1 MITITQTPTFSDN
14 DTLNHSGYRHVV
26 LQQSVTMLAYMDHTA
41 ENVTGTPRGFLTK
54 WNLDR
59 DLTILVGAAIGA
71 LGLMLILAVAVLA
84 WHCCCQ
90 KTVDEKE
97 YSCKDQLEDGKIV
110 KQTGSGIIQSES
122 MVFVGVKKEVD
133 NNNRPLPHSQ
143 LVSVEDDKRVKQT
156 HNNASMKPRPLSQ
169 PVRLSHDALLDSQ
182 VRGCDPSESALPD
195 VGVDISQVILSSI
208 PENTVRNYYCLK
220 DMPPLSECSSY
231 DGLDELNGL
240 THQFIM
246 TPDTIMKTRSLPAW
260 GHSRLRPLSTEDD
273 LNELYAKVNFSKKR
287 KNRMRNDSAA
297 AIAVTKSQNSFLIL
311 PFIHKDTDSLVDNE
325 AIVVY
330 DERTAL

>member
-1 MITITQTPTFSDN
+1 
-14 DTLNHSGYRHVV
+14 
-26 LQQSVTMLAYMDHTA
+26 MLAYMDHTA

-54 WNLDR
+54 WHLDR

-90 KTVDEKE
+90 KTVNEKE
-97 YSCKDQLEDGKIV
+97 YSCKDQSEEGKTV
-110 KQTGSGIIQSES
+110 KQTGSGVIQSES
-122 MVFVGVKKEVD
+122 MVFVGVKNNQQYKSPVVE
-133 NNNRPLPHSQ
+133 NNNKPVLHSQ
-143 LVSVEDDKRVKQT
+143 MVPVEEDKGVKQT
-156 HNNASMKPRPLSQ
+156 HNNPSMKPRPLSQ
-169 PVRLSHDALLDSQ
+169 PVHLSHDALLDSQ
-182 VRGCDPSESALPD
+182 VRGCDPSEPALPD

-208 PENTVRNYYCLK
+208 PENTVRSYYCLK

-297 AIAVTKSQNSFLIL
+297 AIAVNKSQNSFLIL